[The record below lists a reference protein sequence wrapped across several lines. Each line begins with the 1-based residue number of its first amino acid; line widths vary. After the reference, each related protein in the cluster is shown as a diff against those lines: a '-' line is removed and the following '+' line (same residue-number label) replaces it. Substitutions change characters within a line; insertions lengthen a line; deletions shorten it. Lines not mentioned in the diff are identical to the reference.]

1 MPDVIFIVP
10 KHLYRISHYFIFASP
25 TVFLI
30 LFSGASV
37 ANVGTNIGFLAASV

>member
-10 KHLYRISHYFIFASP
+10 KHLYRISHYMFASP